1 MGTGSEGRSIGAV
14 RSQVRSE
21 GASDRMYRLL
31 LVAGLLTV
39 LYFLLRSAIRE
50 LKRKNGQDQALTGNN
65 EMIQDPACR
74 TYVPRDSAVSASIGG
89 QTYYFCS
96 QDCAQTFRK
105 QLAG

>member
-1 MGTGSEGRSIGAV
+1 
-14 RSQVRSE
+14 
-21 GASDRMYRLL
+21 MYRLL

-50 LKRKNGQDQALTGNN
+50 LKRKNGQDQALTGSN